1 MAKTKS
7 KGRDVLQESTCMYVK
22 IFKFR
27 PKNVL
32 NLAICAALVCFVFV
46 FIVFGR
52 HKPSA
57 ALFYLRKGKYL
68 HSWFFFP
75 PFFTKSEIR
84 TCYSRLFFFSF
95 FYATAF
101 VCPFHFQISWHV
113 IRQGDEWDMLSAPA
127 VTTSEK
133 PLSELLNL
141 GQSQRSSSG
150 SALVLSGCTRQLPG
164 VESSSAAVAGG
175 KKYGNLW

>member
-1 MAKTKS
+1 MQPWCELLS
-7 KGRDVLQESTCMYVK
+7 F
-22 IFKFR
+22 I
-27 PKNVL
+27 
-32 NLAICAALVCFVFV
+32 FV
-46 FIVFGR
+46 FIVFER
-52 HKPSA
+52 HQPSA
-57 ALFYLRKGKYL
+57 ALFYLRKGRHL

-75 PFFTKSEIR
+75 PFFLKSEISFA
-84 TCYSRLFFFSF
+84 TAGYFFFF

-141 GQSQRSSSG
+141 GQSQRSSSW

-164 VESSSAAVAGG
+164 VESSSAAVVGG
-175 KKYGNLW
+175 RKNMEICD